1 MLKVND
7 RVKIAKTSK
16 YYRELDK
23 NNPIDAVGNITK
35 IIDGYLGISVRWDN
49 GKPNS
54 YNECDLELVNRIEQ
68 DNNKYSE
75 EQVVELI
82 EFIIKNFSNGKLA
95 GLNSQEIFE
104 KFKTK

>member
-7 RVKIAKTSK
+7 RVKIAETSK
-16 YYRELDK
+16 YYRKSDK
-23 NNPIDAVGNITK
+23 SNPIDAVGTITK
-35 IIDGYLGISVRWDN
+35 IKFDCLGISVLWDN
-49 GKPNS
+49 GYDNGYS
-54 YNECDLELVNRIEQ
+54 ACDLELVK

-75 EQVVELI
+75 EQVVKLI

-104 KFKTK
+104 KFKNK